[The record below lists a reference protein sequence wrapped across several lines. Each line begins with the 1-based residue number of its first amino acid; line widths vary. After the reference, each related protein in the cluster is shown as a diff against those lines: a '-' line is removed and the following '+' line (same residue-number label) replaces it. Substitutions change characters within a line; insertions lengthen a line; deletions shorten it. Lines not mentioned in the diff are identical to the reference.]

1 MSDPTLDIVRPCHP
15 TEIALKSYFLGPQSE
30 NAEWMLER
38 IQETF
43 QRWYSWRQE
52 SFPYDGSAIGRRDQQ
67 NSEFKARQESMR
79 LLLAE
84 LTSRLE
90 NELPKFSPRYVG
102 HMFSETSL
110 PAMLGHI
117 LTLMHNPNI
126 IAREAAAVA
135 TGIENEAVDAL
146 ACMVGMPKAS
156 GHFTGGGTV
165 ANYESVVRASAR
177 IHAWMATG
185 AALRDR
191 GESGPGA
198 WESAHMGWERY
209 EELRSD
215 IAEEDIKPFLPEY
228 AGPWRAG
235 QALRE
240 AFQEEF
246 LEPVLVVPHSAHY
259 SWKKSAR
266 VLGIGEENLRYVEC
280 DLQGRYRVCQLEEVL
295 STCREQNQA
304 VLAVVSVAGTTET
317 GALDPIHE
325 IEKCLKKYRKAG
337 HHIWHHVDAAYGG
350 FFCSMLRKNPTMQ
363 LKPALSSDHLEA
375 LAAIGRT
382 DSVTLDPH
390 KLGYVPYSCGTFLA
404 RDLRD
409 YTCVRIHA
417 PYLDYKDNQ
426 QTRLMDRGPYTLEG
440 SRSATGAVA
449 TWLTARSIGL
459 DQAGYGLILART
471 VRQRHKVE
479 AELVGKLASAY
490 VYPGCDTNLLC
501 FCIADQGEPL
511 SATNA
516 RTLRVL
522 ERLASESRYYLTKT
536 SFPLDGPHS
545 PVARSYVSRWSAA
558 VDTTQ
563 VVVLRICLMNPFF
576 DSSELDIEH
585 VRHLVFSLAE
595 VAD

>member
-30 NAEWMLER
+30 NAQWMLER

-52 SFPYDGSAIGRRDQQ
+52 SFPQDGSAIGGRDLE
-67 NSEFKARQESMR
+67 NSEFKARQETMR
-79 LLLAE
+79 TLLAE
-84 LTSRLE
+84 LTARLE

-126 IAREAAAVA
+126 IAREAATVA

-146 ACMVGMPKAS
+146 ACMVGMSKAS
-156 GHFTGGGTV
+156 GHFTSGGTV
-165 ANYESVVRASAR
+165 ANYEAVVRASAR
-177 IHAWMATG
+177 VHAWMAVG
-185 AALRDR
+185 AVLRAR
-191 GESGPGA
+191 GESELGA
-198 WESAHMGWERY
+198 WESAHLGWQRY
-209 EELRSD
+209 EELRSKLT
-215 IAEEDIKPFLPEY
+215 EEEMKPFLPEY

-240 AFQEEF
+240 AFGTSF
-246 LEPVLVVPHSAHY
+246 PEPVLIVPHSAHY

-266 VLGIGEENLRYVEC
+266 VLGIGEENLLYIEC
-280 DLQGRYRVCQLEEVL
+280 DLQGRYDISQLETVL
-295 STCREQNQA
+295 SDCRAKGRA

-325 IEKCLKKYRKAG
+325 IEAVLETFRNEGY
-337 HHIWHHVDAAYGG
+337 HLWHHVDAAYGG
-350 FFCSMLRKNPTMQ
+350 FFCSMLRENPTMQ
-363 LKPALSSDHLEA
+363 LRPALSSEHLQA
-375 LAAIGRT
+375 LEAIGRT

-426 QTRLMDRGPYTLEG
+426 QTRVMDRGPYTLEG

-479 AELVGKLASAY
+479 SELTERLPSAFI
-490 VYPGCDTNLLC
+490 YPGCDTNLLC
-501 FCIADQGEPL
+501 FCIADRGEQL
-511 SATNA
+511 SLTNA

-536 SFPLDGPHS
+536 SFPLQGPHS
-545 PVARSYVSRWSAA
+545 PVAQTFVSRWSAK
-558 VDTTQ
+558 VDSAQ
-563 VVVLRICLMNPFF
+563 VLVLRICLMNPFF